1 MGFKNFRLVVIGR
14 ILLISLT
21 LFLLF
26 YLGQQTSLYATA
38 AVVALLLIA
47 QIYSLIRYIERTNN
61 DLVRFLSSIRYADFT
76 ESFSARGR
84 GRSFGEL
91 SAAISEVMNDFRRVR
106 AEKEEQFQYL
116 QTVVQ
121 HIGVGLVVFR
131 QDGEVELVNT
141 AAKRLLNANRLTNI
155 KDLAAVSPALV
166 DTLFAMRPGEKT
178 LFKLDHQSEITQLA
192 IHATSFRLREQY
204 TTLVSLQNIRT
215 ELEEKEMEAWQKL
228 IRVLTHEI
236 MNTITPITSLA
247 ATADDLLK
255 PGGGEPTLSLEML
268 TDVRSAIRT
277 IKKRSQGL
285 LHFVDAYRNLTR
297 VPRPN
302 FKICE
307 ISDLFAQ
314 AEQLMKTQMSPQGAV
329 RFRSRVDPES
339 LELTADPEL
348 VEQVLINLL
357 LNALH
362 GVQDQANGEIA
373 MEARLDERGRVI
385 VEVIDNGAG
394 ISEEAREKIFVP
406 FFTTKQEG
414 SGIGLSLSKEIMRLH
429 KGSIEFQSEPGKQ
442 TVFRLTF

>member
-1 MGFKNFRLVVIGR
+1 MGFKNFRLVIIGR
-14 ILLISLT
+14 VLVISLT
-21 LFLLF
+21 LFVLF
-26 YLGQQTSLYATA
+26 FLGLQTSFYATA
-38 AVVALLLIA
+38 AVVALLLVA
-47 QIYSLIRYIERTNN
+47 QIYSLVKYIERTNS
-61 DLVRFLSSIRYADFT
+61 DLERFLSSIRYSDFT
-76 ESFSARGR
+76 QSFSGRGR
-84 GRSFGEL
+84 GQSFGEL
-91 SAAISEVMNDFRRVR
+91 GAALSEIMNDFRRVR

-131 QDGEVELVNT
+131 PDGEVELVNT
-141 AAKRLLNANRLTNI
+141 AAKRLLNVNHLVNI
-155 KDLAAVSPALV
+155 KDLSAVSPALV
-166 DTLFAMRPGEKT
+166 DTLFSLKPGEKT
-178 LFKLDHQSEITQLA
+178 LFKLDQQSEVTQLA

-204 TTLVSLQNIRT
+204 ATLASLQNIRS

-236 MNTITPITSLA
+236 MNSITPISSLA
-247 ATADDLLK
+247 STADDLLTSS
-255 PGGGEPTLSLEML
+255 GGESTVSPDTLG
-268 TDVRSAIRT
+268 DVRGAIQT

-302 FKICE
+302 FKICRVA
-307 ISDLFAQ
+307 DLFAQ
-314 AEQLMKTQMSPQGAV
+314 AEQLMKTQTPGRAV
-329 RFRSRVDPES
+329 RFGCRVEPES

-362 GVQDQANGEIA
+362 AVQDQPDGEIR

-385 VEVIDNGAG
+385 VEVIDNGPG

-429 KGSIEFQSEPGKQ
+429 KGSIQFQSDPGNR

>member
-1 MGFKNFRLVVIGR
+1 MGFRNFRLVVIGR
-14 ILLISLT
+14 VLLLSLT

-26 YLGQQTSLYATA
+26 YLGLQTSFYATA
-38 AVVALLLIA
+38 AVVALLLVA
-47 QIYSLIRYIERTNN
+47 QIYSLVKYIERTNN
-61 DLVRFLSSIRYADFT
+61 DLGRFLSSIRYADFT
-76 ESFSARGR
+76 QSFSARGR
-84 GRSFGEL
+84 GRSFEEL
-91 SAAISEVMNDFRRVR
+91 SSALSEVMNDFRRVR
-106 AEKEEQFQYL
+106 VEKEEQFLYL

-141 AAKRLLNANRLTNI
+141 AAKRLLIVNHLDNI
-155 KDLAAVSPALV
+155 KDLSAVSPALV
-166 DTLFAMRPGEKT
+166 DTLFALRPGEKT
-178 LFKLDHQSEITQLA
+178 LFKFEYESEITQLA
-192 IHATSFRLREQY
+192 IYATSFRLREQY
-204 TTLVSLQNIRT
+204 LTLVSIQNIRS

-236 MNTITPITSLA
+236 MNSITPISSLA
-247 ATADDLLK
+247 STADDLLK
-255 PGGGEPTLSLEML
+255 SGEGGPTMSPDSL
-268 TDVRSAIRT
+268 TDVRGAIQT

-302 FKICE
+302 FKICR
-307 ISDLFAQ
+307 IADLFAH
-314 AEQLMKTQMSPQGAV
+314 AEQLMKTQVPGRAV
-329 RFRSRVDPES
+329 RFHSRVDPES

-362 GVQDQANGEIA
+362 AVQDQPNGQIR
-373 MEARLDERGRVI
+373 MEASLDERGRVI
-385 VEVIDNGAG
+385 VEVIDNGPG
-394 ISEEAREKIFVP
+394 ISEEARDKIFVP

-429 KGSIEFQSEPGKQ
+429 KGSIQFQSDPGKR

>member
-1 MGFKNFRLVVIGR
+1 MGFKNFRLVVVGR
-14 ILLISLT
+14 VLLISLN

-26 YLGQQTSLYATA
+26 YLGLQTSFYATA
-38 AVVALLLIA
+38 AVVALVLVA
-47 QIYSLIRYIERTNN
+47 QIYSLVKYIERTNN

-76 ESFSARGR
+76 QSFSARGR

-91 SAAISEVMNDFRRVR
+91 SAALSEIMDDFRRVR

-121 HIGVGLVVFR
+121 HIGVGLLVFR

-141 AAKRLLNANRLTNI
+141 AAKRLLNVNRLDNI
-155 KDLAAVSPALV
+155 KDLAGVSPGLV
-166 DTLFAMRPGEKT
+166 ETLFALRPGEKT
-178 LFKLDHQSEITQLA
+178 LFRLDQQSEITQLA
-192 IHATSFRLREQY
+192 IHATSFRLLERY
-204 TTLVSLQNIRT
+204 ATLVSLQNIRS

-236 MNTITPITSLA
+236 MNSITPISSLA
-247 ATADDLLK
+247 STADDLLTSSE
-255 PGGGEPTLSLEML
+255 GESAVSPDTLG
-268 TDVRSAIRT
+268 DVRGAIQT

-302 FKICE
+302 FKICR
-307 ISDLFAQ
+307 IADLFAQ
-314 AEQLMKTQMSPQGAV
+314 TEQLMKTQTPGRGVQ
-329 RFRSRVDPES
+329 FHSRVDPVS

-362 GVQDQANGEIA
+362 AVEDRPNGEIR
-373 MEARLDERGRVI
+373 MEAGLDERGRVV
-385 VEVIDNGAG
+385 VEVIDNGPG

-429 KGSIEFQSEPGKQ
+429 KGSIQFQSDPGKR

>member
-1 MGFKNFRLVVIGR
+1 MGFRNFRLIVVIR
-14 ILLISLT
+14 VVLISLT

-26 YLGQQTSLYATA
+26 YLGLQTSFYASA
-38 AVVALLLIA
+38 AVLALVLIA
-47 QIYSLIRYIERTNN
+47 QIYSLIKYVERTNN

-76 ESFSARGR
+76 QSFSARGR

-141 AAKRLLNANRLTNI
+141 AAKRLLNVNHLTNI
-155 KDLAAVSPALV
+155 KELSAVSPALV
-166 DTLFAMRPGEKT
+166 DTLFAIKPGEKT
-178 LFKLDHQSEITQLA
+178 LFTLEHRSETTQLA
-192 IHATSFRLREQY
+192 IHATSFRLRERY
-204 TTLVSLQNIRT
+204 TTLVSLQNIRS

-236 MNTITPITSLA
+236 MNSITPISSLA
-247 ATADDLLK
+247 STADDLLK
-255 PGGGEPTLSLEML
+255 PDEGGPTMSSEAL
-268 TDVRSAIRT
+268 TDVRGAIQT

-297 VPRPN
+297 VPRPK
-302 FKICE
+302 FKICR

-314 AEQLMKTQMSPQGAV
+314 AEKLVKTHTSGSVVQ
-329 RFRSRVDPES
+329 FRSSVDPES

-348 VEQVLINLL
+348 IEQVLINLL

-362 GVQDQANGEIA
+362 AVHDQPNGEIR
-373 MEARLDERGRVI
+373 MEASLDDRGRVI
-385 VEVIDNGAG
+385 VEVIDNGPG

-429 KGSIEFQSEPGKQ
+429 KGSIQFQSDPGKR

>member
-1 MGFKNFRLVVIGR
+1 MGFKNFRLVVTGR

-38 AVVALLLIA
+38 AVVALLLIV
-47 QIYSLIRYIERTNN
+47 QIYSLIKYIERTNN
-61 DLVRFLSSIRYADFT
+61 DLVRFLSSIRYSDFT
-76 ESFSARGR
+76 QSFSARGR

-106 AEKEEQFQYL
+106 MEKEEQFQYL

-141 AAKRLLNANRLTNI
+141 AAKRLLNVNHLTNI
-155 KDLAAVSPALV
+155 KGLSAVNPALV
-166 DTLFAMRPGEKT
+166 DTLFAMSPGRKV
-178 LFKLDHQSEITQLA
+178 LFKLDNQSEITQLA

-255 PGGGEPTLSLEML
+255 PGEGEPTLSLEVL

-302 FKICE
+302 FKICG

-314 AEQLMKTQMSPQGAV
+314 AEQLMKTQMPPQRAV
-329 RFRSRVDPES
+329 RFHSRVDPES